1 MLKVTRRSDF
11 IFYFQKEIFVIVFK
25 SMGVDGAKATSR
37 RIQSIIED
45 TTFFVGED
53 EIELKLSIGIT
64 KIDPE
69 IDANENIQLAEDAVK
84 KAEKSKQM
92 AHIILDKNGDISV

>member
-11 IFYFQKEIFVIVFK
+11 IFYFQKDIFMIVFK
-25 SMGVDGAKATSR
+25 SMGIEGGKATSR
-37 RIQSIIED
+37 RIQSIVED

-53 EIELKLSIGIT
+53 ELELRLSIGIT

-69 IDANENIQLAEDAVK
+69 IDASDNIRLGESAVQ

-92 AHIILDKNGDISV
+92 AHIVLDKNGEVSV